1 MGSESNSTGW
11 KTALLL
17 VPALVLIDAALTFE
31 NVWPTPAVRWT
42 GELSVELAVAVL
54 AMALVSH
61 WFGEIGHRALR
72 WLAIAGV
79 VLVVGHYADVTCQAL
94 FGRPINLYWD
104 SRHLTNVGAMFAF
117 VAHPWLILLVAIAAI
132 LIPVLT
138 YLPLR
143 WALGRIALAMRDVRW
158 RLALGSVAAAL
169 IVLFVVLPPP
179 EDYTTRPLQF
189 ARPVSA
195 TYGRQ
200 VRLFVDGVTG
210 VAARSLPP
218 QPSMRSDLARVQ
230 GADVLLI
237 FVESY
242 GATTWDRPSAVRALA
257 PDRSQFEADIHETG
271 RFVVSGFVQSPTFGG
286 GSWLALISFLTG
298 LEIKEEESN
307 MRLMTQQRETIL
319 TTFKA
324 KGYKTIAVMPGM
336 SQPWPEGAF
345 YGFTDIYDYFRL
357 DYKGPSFGWWD
368 VPDQYS
374 LYKLDSLAI
383 APQPHQPVFAFF
395 PTVSTH
401 APFIPTPP
409 YQPDWSRLSS
419 NKPFDDRALE
429 ASWDQTPDWLNLEP
443 GYLQSVGYAFAS
455 FGGYLRHRPD
465 RDLVMILIGDHQPPA
480 LVTGPGATWDVPVHV
495 VASRPEILERLKQHG
510 FRDGLTPQHPSLMKM
525 PELTRVMLDAFGS

>member
-1 MGSESNSTGW
+1 MGSESNSAGRFS
-11 KTALLL
+11 ALLL
-17 VPALVLIDAALTFE
+17 IPALVLIDAALTFE
-31 NVWPTPAVRWT
+31 NVWPTPAIRWT
-42 GELSVELAVAVL
+42 GELSVELAAAVL
-54 AMALVSH
+54 VMAIAAH
-61 WFGEIGHRALR
+61 WFGGLSRRGLR
-72 WLAIAGV
+72 WLAILGV
-79 VLVVGHYADVTCQAL
+79 ILVIGHYADVTCQAL

-104 SRHLTNVGAMFAF
+104 SRHLTNVSAMFAF
-117 VAHPWLILLVAIAAI
+117 VAHPWLILIVVAAAI
-132 LIPVLT
+132 LVPLLT
-138 YLPLR
+138 YYPMR
-143 WALGRIALAMRDVRW
+143 WALGQIARALTDVRL
-158 RLALGSVAAAL
+158 RAGLAAGAGVL
-169 IVLFVVLPPP
+169 IVLFFSLPPP

-189 ARPVSA
+189 APPVSS

-200 VRLFVDGVTG
+200 VRLLVDGLTG

-230 GADVLLI
+230 GADVLLL

-242 GATTWDRPSAVRALA
+242 GATTWDHSSAIHALA
-257 PDRSQFEADIHETG
+257 PARQQFTAAVRETG
-271 RFVVSGFVQSPTFGG
+271 RSVVSAFVESPTFGG
-286 GSWLALISFLTG
+286 GSWLAHISFLTG
-298 LEIKEEESN
+298 LEIRDDESN

-319 TTFKA
+319 TTFRN

-336 SQPWPEGAF
+336 SQPWPEGTF

-374 LYKLDSLAI
+374 LYKLDALAI
-383 APQPHQPVFAFF
+383 APELHQPVFAFF

-419 NKPFDDRALE
+419 ARPFDDRVLQT
-429 ASWDQTPDWLNLEP
+429 SWDQTPDWLNLEP
-443 GYLQSVGYAFAS
+443 GYLQSIGYAFAS
-455 FGGYLRHRPD
+455 FGGYLRQRPD

-480 LVTGPGATWDVPVHV
+480 LVTGPGATWEVPVHV
-495 VASRPEILERLKQHG
+495 VASRPEILERLKQRG

>member
-1 MGSESNSTGW
+1 MESESNSNGW
-11 KTALLL
+11 KSALLL
-17 VPALVLIDAALTFE
+17 IPALLLIDAALTFE
-31 NVWPTPAVRWT
+31 NVWPTPAIRWT

-54 AMALVSH
+54 VLAIAAH
-61 WFGEIGHRALR
+61 FFGGLGRRGLR
-72 WLAIAGV
+72 WLAILGV
-79 VLVVGHYADVTCQAL
+79 ILVVGHYADVTSQAL

-104 SRHLTNVGAMFAF
+104 SRHLTNVGEMFAF
-117 VAHPWLILLVAIAAI
+117 VAHPWLVLAVLAALV
-132 LIPVLT
+132 LIPLLT
-138 YLPLR
+138 YFPLR
-143 WALGRIALAMRDVRW
+143 WALGRVANAMEFVRLRVVLGGIA
-158 RLALGSVAAAL
+158 SVL

-179 EDYTTRPLQF
+179 ADYTTRPLQF
-189 ARPVSA
+189 APPVSA

-218 QPSMRSDLARVQ
+218 QPSMESDLSRVQ

-242 GATTWDRPSAVRALA
+242 GATTWDHQAAVKALAGTRSHFESAVR
-257 PDRSQFEADIHETG
+257 DTG
-271 RFVVSGFVQSPTFGG
+271 RAMVSGFVESPTFGG
-286 GSWLALISFLTG
+286 GSWLAHISFLTG
-298 LEIKEEESN
+298 LEIRDDESN
-307 MRLMTQQRETIL
+307 MRLMTQRRETIL
-319 TTFKA
+319 TTFRA

-374 LYKLDSLAI
+374 LYKLDALAI

-419 NKPFDDRALE
+419 AKPFDDRALA

-443 GYLQSVGYAFAS
+443 GYLQSVSYAFES
-455 FGGYLRHRPD
+455 FAGYLRHRAD

-480 LVTGPGATWDVPVHV
+480 LVTGTGATWEVPVHV
-495 VASRPEILERLKQHG
+495 IASRPEILDRLKQHG
-510 FRDGLTPQHPSLMKM
+510 FREGLTPSHPSLMKM